1 VIFIAYNVWRLG
13 EGRLPLNF
21 NMKNKMIET
30 NDEPSNEAVPAFA
43 KPMLPVPS
51 YSISRK
57 KKLEL
62 YGQVHE
68 DIMQARITILTLLR
82 EKLTKDDLNK
92 IDNAF
97 FRLHMD
103 CPKKAVDVFTRHG
116 R

>member
-1 VIFIAYNVWRLG
+1 MSNKKTVKRRKTPALVGNAL
-13 EGRLPLNF
+13 LP
-21 NMKNKMIET
+21 
-30 NDEPSNEAVPAFA
+30 A
-43 KPMLPVPS
+43 VPS
-51 YSISRK
+51 YTISRK

-62 YGQVHE
+62 FGQVHE
-68 DIMQARITILTLLR
+68 DIMQARTTILTLLR
-82 EKLTKDDLNK
+82 EKLTKDDWNK